1 MNRLVEIVEQ
11 KKRRLAE
18 AKRATRHESLEPV
31 AFAARHRKR
40 PHALRGA
47 LADGLR
53 TNIIAE
59 FKRRSPS
66 KGIIREAA
74 DAKTIAQEY
83 EGGGAAAV
91 SVLTEADYFAGSLD
105 DLSLVRQTTKLPI
118 LRKDFIV
125 DEYQLYESAVA
136 EADALLLI
144 VATLSDFELAK
155 LRKIT
160 EEELGMDALVEVH
173 THDEMQRAIQAG
185 ANIIGVNN
193 RNLATFDV
201 SLETSIELAA
211 YAPAQTT
218 MVSESGIETIEDVN
232 RLRAAGYHGFLI
244 GERLMRAEHPGEL
257 LKEFNGQ
264 GKDLRND

>member
-18 AKRATRHESLEPV
+18 AKRLTPRESLERV
-31 AFAARHRKR
+31 AAAARHSKG

-53 TNIIAE
+53 INIIAE

-66 KGIIREAA
+66 RGVIREAA
-74 DAKTIAQEY
+74 DAQSTAQHY
-83 EGGGAAAV
+83 ERGGAAAV
-91 SVLTEADYFAGSLD
+91 SVLTEADYFDGSLD
-105 DLSLVRQTTKLPI
+105 DLSLVRQTTRLPI

-125 DEYQLYESAVA
+125 DEYQLYESAAA

-144 VATLSDFELAK
+144 VATLRDFELAK
-155 LRKIT
+155 LLKIT
-160 EEELGMDALVEVH
+160 EAELGMDALVEVH
-173 THDEMQRAIQAG
+173 TGDEMQRAIQAG

-193 RNLATFDV
+193 RSLATFAV

-211 YAPAQTT
+211 SAPAQTI
-218 MVSESGIETIEDVN
+218 MVSESGIETIDDIN
-232 RLRAAGYHGFLI
+232 RLRAVGYDGFLI
-244 GERLMRAEHPGEL
+244 GETLMRAEDPGEL
-257 LKEFNGQ
+257 LKEFTQTNP
-264 GKDLRND
+264 